1 MTLTFL
7 PSSASTQISYAVK
20 FNMPDKV
27 HRLPLAASLSI
38 LHIDSANEE
47 ISVLK
52 EIERPVDRAI
62 NLGKILCPNNH
73 CTDNKEFFLTC
84 SCCESVIV
92 THSGT

>member
-1 MTLTFL
+1 MLGEDAGKEA
-7 PSSASTQISYAVK
+7 PGRIGIKYAGRSV
-20 FNMPDKV
+20 
-27 HRLPLAASLSI
+27 
-38 LHIDSANEE
+38 HIDSANEE

-52 EIERPVDRAI
+52 EIERPVNRAI

>member
-1 MTLTFL
+1 MLGEDAGRKA
-7 PSSASTQISYAVK
+7 PGRIRIKYDGRS
-20 FNMPDKV
+20 V
-27 HRLPLAASLSI
+27 HN
-38 LHIDSANEE
+38 DSANEE

-62 NLGKILCPNNH
+62 NLGKILCPNSH

-84 SCCESVIV
+84 NCFESVIV